1 MSVVSELVTLI
12 GQDNFQGIIG
22 ILVATLLGKSS
33 WDMYASKAVAKKT
46 DVDRSVA
53 LLKKEVQEQLE
64 ELKALKLELI
74 SKKMEDIEEK
84 FKVHETM
91 TNDLTVKVS
100 TVLDK
105 VIDRPRATREE
116 AKKLKEEIKRR

>member
-1 MSVVSELVTLI
+1 MSIISEIIALV
-12 GQDNFQGIIG
+12 GQDNFQAIVGV
-22 ILVATLLGKSS
+22 LVATLLGKSS
-33 WDMYASKAVAKKT
+33 WDMYTSKATAKKV
-46 DVDRSVA
+46 DVDTF
-53 LLKKEVQEQLE
+53 KKEVQEQIE
-64 ELKALKLELI
+64 ELKGLKLELI

-84 FKVHETM
+84 FKIHEER
-91 TNDLTVKVS
+91 TNDLTTKVS